1 MLLASRRGSRR
12 PAQRVTVLQ
21 EMAMHSALSHLSK
34 HFFPA
39 ATALTVVT
47 LLLGNGALAILCIVA
62 GLIALPLAYAGEVDD
77 IARAAREGRFRD

>member
-1 MLLASRRGSRR
+1 M
-12 PAQRVTVLQ
+12 P
-21 EMAMHSALSHLSK
+21 MHPTLSQLSK
-34 HFFPA
+34 HFIAA
-39 ATALTVVT
+39 ATVLAIVA